1 MNEMDRLSTTVK
13 GLVLDLNWKIM
24 RLKYESQSLQ
34 FSQRERFR
42 KKRELDK
49 ALRER
54 EFWLQGEKRK
64 ANES

>member
-1 MNEMDRLSTTVK
+1 MNEMDS
-13 GLVLDLNWKIM
+13 LNWKIM

-34 FSQRERFR
+34 FSQKDRFK

-49 ALRER
+49 ALKER
-54 EFWLQGEKRK
+54 EFWLQGGKRK

>member
-1 MNEMDRLSTTVK
+1 MTEMDRLTTPVK

-34 FSQRERFR
+34 FSQKDRFK

-49 ALRER
+49 ALKER
-54 EFWLQGEKRK
+54 EFWLQGGKRK

>member
-1 MNEMDRLSTTVK
+1 MNEMDSLSTPVK

-34 FSQRERFR
+34 FSQKDRFK

-49 ALRER
+49 ALKER
-54 EFWLQGEKRK
+54 EFWLQGGKRK

>member
-34 FSQRERFR
+34 FSQRERFK

-49 ALRER
+49 ALKER
-54 EFWLQGEKRK
+54 EFWLQGGKRK

>member
-54 EFWLQGEKRK
+54 EFWLQGGKRK

>member
-1 MNEMDRLSTTVK
+1 MDRLTTPVK

-34 FSQRERFR
+34 FSQKDRFK

-49 ALRER
+49 ALKER
-54 EFWLQGEKRK
+54 EFWLQGGKRK

>member
-1 MNEMDRLSTTVK
+1 MNEMDRLTTPVK

-34 FSQRERFR
+34 FSQKDRFK

-49 ALRER
+49 ALKER
-54 EFWLQGEKRK
+54 EFWLQGGKRK